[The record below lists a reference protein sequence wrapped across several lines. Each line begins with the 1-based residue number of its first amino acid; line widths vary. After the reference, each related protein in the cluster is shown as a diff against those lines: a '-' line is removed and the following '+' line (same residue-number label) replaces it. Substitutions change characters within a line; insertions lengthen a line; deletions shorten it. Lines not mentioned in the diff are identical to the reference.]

1 MTALQLGFLLLAIF
15 LVLVA
20 VLVWQEASKTPMENV
35 ASYVVDEAVHYIYPQ
50 LSDQAMEHLDPEG
63 VRRVLDWEIAYL
75 QGFSPK
81 GAAGLKPVR
90 VAGSEEAIDFVHG
103 QLGET
108 HGYPRDVIA
117 EVLGYEAGYLAEIG
131 AVGPEG
137 SEGEIA

>member
-15 LVLVA
+15 LIIVA
-20 VLVWQEASKTPMENV
+20 VMVWQETSKKSMDNV
-35 ASYVVDEAVHYIYPQ
+35 ASYVVDEAVRFIYPQ
-50 LSDQAMEHLDPEG
+50 LSDEGMEHLDPDG

-81 GAAGLKPVR
+81 GAAGLRPVR

-103 QLGET
+103 QLSET
-108 HGYPRDVIA
+108 HDYPRSVIA

-131 AVGPEG
+131 AIGPEG
-137 SEGEIA
+137 ELA